1 MAYSNDLRQRVL
13 AFYDQ
18 GLPTIE
24 VARRLLVSP
33 SWCRRV
39 KQRRDQPPR
48 LLGGSRPKLDD
59 AARAAL
65 GRWIDQKPDATLEE
79 LRRRLKAQLGVAVSI
94 GCLWNTLRRMKLSY
108 KKSR

>member
-1 MAYSNDLRQRVL
+1 MAYSKDLRQRVL

-18 GLPTIE
+18 GLPTID
-24 VARRLLVSP
+24 VARRLSVSP

-48 LLGGSRPKLDD
+48 TIGGSRPKLDA
-59 AARAAL
+59 AARVVL

-79 LRRRLKAQLGVAVSI
+79 LRMQVKAELGLVVSI

>member
-1 MAYSNDLRQRVL
+1 MAYSQDLRQRVL

-18 GLPTIE
+18 GVPTIE
-24 VARRLLVSP
+24 VARRLSVSA

-39 KQRRDQPPR
+39 KQRRDQPR
-48 LLGGSRPKLDD
+48 RVVGGSRPRLDE

-79 LRRRLKAQLGVAVSI
+79 LRWRIRTQLGLVVSI